1 MPNRIIKESLLIS
14 DDFNELSWFEQSLFV
29 RLIVA
34 ADDFGR
40 YDARPK
46 VIKGRLFPLCDGIT
60 FAEVDDALL
69 KLSTVGIAE
78 LYTVCGRP
86 YVQLK
91 NWGRHQQIRNKKSKF
106 PSPDEADST
115 CKPLTADADEHDQ
128 VQPNEPGCEELQS
141 IDINCNQLISDD
153 SNCPRNPIQ
162 SESESNN
169 IYTAAV
175 RQVVDRLNEVC
186 GTNYRP
192 STAATRKH
200 IQARL
205 REGFT
210 VENFYRV
217 IDKKAAQWR
226 GTDMAKYLRPETL
239 FGSKFESY
247 LQERPEASQK
257 KFVNF
262 NERRYDYDEL
272 ERQLLAAQEG

>member
-115 CKPLTADADEHDQ
+115 CKPLTADVNENEQ

>member
-115 CKPLTADADEHDQ
+115 CKPLTADADEHKQ